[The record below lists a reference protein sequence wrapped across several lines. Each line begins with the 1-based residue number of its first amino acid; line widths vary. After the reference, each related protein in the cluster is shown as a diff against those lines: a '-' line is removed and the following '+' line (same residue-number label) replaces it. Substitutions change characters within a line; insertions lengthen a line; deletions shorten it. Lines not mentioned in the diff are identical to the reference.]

1 MAFRSKMPKYL
12 HVDEEEPDRTLES
25 DLRDYGLDETTKES
39 IRELDRNMPNIT
51 GNIKH
56 IEESLSRSIKRPES
70 RKLFSRFSDIAL
82 KFWKPE
88 SGFEVDVYVS
98 KIEPDKYLKLYVAEE
113 RSFEVAKSEFLFEVY
128 YQNKAFELNGT
139 CSFISPKIYEYGYFV
154 DNTLYCLYMIMDFIP
169 EDNMSNA
176 QCKSIT
182 QSILAVDDCLQK
194 HNISH
199 NDIAPRNVRVR
210 EVGGEDV
217 AILFDYGEARNKQK
231 HMPNP
236 WRCPSDPVASGAAR
250 ATSEQVLTKYDILD
264 RVSDAKLSMP
274 SVDVWE
280 AAHPEGPWVDGGAI
294 IKKSNLTSRTTSR
307 HTNKHNKNKNNKRK
321 TRKHKKRIHSK
332 KKRIYAK

>member
-1 MAFRSKMPKYL
+1 MAFRSKRPKYL

-51 GNIKH
+51 GNISH

-82 KFWKPE
+82 KFWKPA

-98 KIEPDKYLKLYVAEE
+98 KFEPDKYLKLYVAEH

-128 YQNKAFELNGT
+128 YQNKAFELNGS

-154 DNTLYCLYMIMDFIP
+154 DHTRYCLYMIMDFIP
-169 EDNMSNA
+169 EDNMNNA

-210 EVGGEDV
+210 EVDGKNLP
-217 AILFDYGEARNKQK
+217 ILFDYGEARNKQNPIPK
-231 HMPNP
+231 P
-236 WRCPSDPVASGAAR
+236 WRCPPDPVASDAAR
-250 ATSEQVLTKYDILD
+250 ATYEKGLTKLDRLD
-264 RVSDAKLSMP
+264 RVSDAEFDAELSRY
-274 SVDVWE
+274 SVDIWE
-280 AAHPEGPWVDGGAI
+280 ANFGNGGAGTN
-294 IKKSNLTSRTTSR
+294 KRNLTSRTTSR
-307 HTNKHNKNKNNKRK
+307 HTNKHNKNKNNIRK
-321 TRKHKKRIHSK
+321 TRKYKKRIHSK
-332 KKRIYAK
+332 RKKITIK

>member
-1 MAFRSKMPKYL
+1 MAFRLKMPQSL
-12 HVDEEEPDRTLES
+12 QVDEEEPDRTLES

-82 KFWKPE
+82 KFWNPA

-113 RSFEVAKSEFLFEVY
+113 RSFAVAKSEFLFEVY
-128 YQNKAFELNGT
+128 YQNKAFELNGI
-139 CSFISPKIYEYGYFV
+139 CNFISPRIYEYGYFV
-154 DNTLYCLYMIMDFIP
+154 DHTRYCLYMIMDFIP

-210 EVGGEDV
+210 EVDGEYV
-217 AILFDYGEARNKQK
+217 PILFDYGEARNKQNSI
-231 HMPNP
+231 PNP
-236 WRCPSDPVASGAAR
+236 WRCLSDPVASGAAR
-250 ATSEQVLTKYDILD
+250 ATSEQVLTKFDILD

-280 AAHPEGPWVDGGAI
+280 ANFGKGGAGTT
-294 IKKSNLTSRTTSR
+294 KCNLTTRTISR
-307 HTNKHNKNKNNKRK
+307 HTNKRNKNKNNKRK
-321 TRKHKKRIHSK
+321 TRKHKKRIHSRK
-332 KKRIYAK
+332 KKIYAK